1 VLVGKSSIGSTNAAF
16 IVCAGTF
23 QFPGRIAIVAFSLS
37 FLGSI
42 ACRQSPPVPHSN
54 SGEISV
60 KSEDL
65 YFALNATTH
74 ALRFAEAA
82 AQQFTADPDDLE
94 SGSKTATSVAF
105 IKNQLSDAQR
115 SLGEAQGEIGRL
127 IQEIV

>member
-1 VLVGKSSIGSTNAAF
+1 M
-16 IVCAGTF
+16 
-23 QFPGRIAIVAFSLS
+23 
-37 FLGSI
+37 
-42 ACRQSPPVPHSN
+42 
-54 SGEISV
+54 

>member
-1 VLVGKSSIGSTNAAF
+1 LGG
-16 IVCAGTF
+16 
-23 QFPGRIAIVAFSLS
+23 IASREGPPSL
-37 FLGSI
+37 
-42 ACRQSPPVPHSN
+42 HSN

-65 YFALNATTH
+65 YFALNATTY
-74 ALRFAEAA
+74 ALFAEAA
-82 AQQFTADPDDLE
+82 AMQFTTDPDDLE

-115 SLGEAQGEIGRL
+115 SLREAEGEIGRL